1 MCQPLCLSAGMIFN
15 EADQEVRDSGY
26 HRHAFNVLISNRL
39 GFHRQLPETRDAQ

>member
-1 MCQPLCLSAGMIFN
+1 MIFN

-39 GFHRQLPETRDAQ
+39 GFHRQLPDTRDTQ